1 MSRENDKAIVA
12 YVVGEMPKRVKKAL
26 EDAKFDLHYGPGAGG
41 MGWVKASK
49 IVNDWWS
56 ENMHGDL
63 VVDDGGNVSTEHDWE
78 KFVEEAAKR
87 MYKEALAQGKADD
100 VDDEEERDTEYGYV
114 TEREYNARQSADFEE
129 QALNENATRY
139 DAHDVRRLVLGSEW
153 T

>member
-12 YVVGEMPKRVKKAL
+12 YVMGEMPKRVKKAL